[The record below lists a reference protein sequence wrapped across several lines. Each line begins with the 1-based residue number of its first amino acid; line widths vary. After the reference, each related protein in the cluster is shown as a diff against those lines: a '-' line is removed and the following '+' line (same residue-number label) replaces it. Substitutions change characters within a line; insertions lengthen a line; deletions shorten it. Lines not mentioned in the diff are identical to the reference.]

1 MTAIGKTV
9 PNPRENLQIMLL
21 EACQRVLSQI
31 VPATPTLI
39 LESKLPKKLPK
50 NLFNLKNLMSEI
62 GEEKWVQLHLQ
73 LKRIQKEEKGYT
85 KSSYSGP

>member
-1 MTAIGKTV
+1 VTATGKTV

-39 LESKLPKKLPK
+39 LESKLPKKLPSTRMK
-50 NLFNLKNLMSEI
+50 TAEEHGKFDGIDLIEI
-62 GEEKWVQLHLQ
+62 GIK
-73 LKRIQKEEKGYT
+73 
-85 KSSYSGP
+85 